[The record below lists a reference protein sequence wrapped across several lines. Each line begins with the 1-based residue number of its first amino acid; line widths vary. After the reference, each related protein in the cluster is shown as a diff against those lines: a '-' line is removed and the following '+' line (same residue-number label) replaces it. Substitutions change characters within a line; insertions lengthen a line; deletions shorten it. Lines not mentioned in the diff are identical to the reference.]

1 MFLKKLARLR
11 FFHAQACKTE
21 VSRRVAGLAC
31 SLLLVGSTGLAPAF
45 ALSLGQKKS
54 NLQLPLNSKLDD
66 GTESSTDSSS
76 TTETTETTE
85 TTDTTSGASTS
96 GDLAPAIDTSTAA
109 AGPGADLS
117 PMKLGDDEPVSST
130 PAEPADSGKSPT
142 FKIRATEDNKL
153 PNGTAAP
160 EGLPSTSVK
169 PGPKA
174 EKAEKPKKDNKLGHS
189 LSETARDVNAL
200 PLALIQDEEESK
212 SKAEF
217 LETSEQRQIAALW
230 DATLNRSP
238 DIQFVVQKLVP
249 NSDKGHAATV
259 MARALSG
266 VLAGSISMAGM
277 VSPTQGTYMAQNF
290 SHQLLGQLMGVVERR
305 DQKMAQ
311 LGQAELIALY
321 DMVRRTSDKLV
332 DNYRLYKKNVV
343 TLNRATTDFEE
354 LNNMMK
360 AARSGQDAAKQL
372 EMEYTVRKAQRDVI
386 GISDDIHRFRQ
397 GLVDMAG
404 ADAVGKLDVSV
415 QDELQNLG
423 ESSSQTIAAPVP
435 QPIDNATPAL
445 ASPAPKAKDK
455 TL

>member
-21 VSRRVAGLAC
+21 VSRKVTGLAC
-31 SLLLVGSTGLAPAF
+31 SLLLVGSTGIAPAF

-54 NLQLPLNSKLDD
+54 NLQLPLNNKLDE
-66 GTESSTDSSS
+66 GTESSDSASSS
-76 TTETTETTE
+76 ANSTESSTG
-85 TTDTTSGASTS
+85 TTSSASAST
-96 GDLAPAIDTSTAA
+96 DLAPSGDSSAQAA
-109 AGPGADLS
+109 AAAPATAPSADLS
-117 PMKLGDDEPVSST
+117 PMKLGDDEPVSAT
-130 PAEPADSGKSPT
+130 PAQPSAEGESTTT

-153 PNGTAAP
+153 PNGTAPA

-169 PGPKA
+169 PGKA
-174 EKAEKPKKDNKLGHS
+174 EKQKKGNNLGHS
-189 LSETARDVNAL
+189 LTETARDVNAV
-200 PLALIQDEEESK
+200 PLALIQNEDETK

-266 VLAGSISMAGM
+266 VLAGSIGAAGIFA
-277 VSPTQGTYMAQNF
+277 PTQGTYIMQNF
-290 SHQLLGQLMGVVERR
+290 SQQALGQVMGVVERR

-311 LGQAELIALY
+311 LGQSELIALY
-321 DMVRRTSDKLV
+321 DLVRRTSDKLV
-332 DNYRLYKKNVV
+332 DNYRLYKKNVI

-360 AARSGQDAAKQL
+360 EARAGQDAAKQL

-386 GISDDIHRFRQ
+386 GISDDIHRYRQ

-404 ADAVGKLDVSV
+404 ADAVGKLDVAV

-423 ESSSQTIAAPVP
+423 ESTAGS
-435 QPIDNATPAL
+435 AL
-445 ASPAPKAKDK
+445 ADKAAKDK

>member
-11 FFHAQACKTE
+11 FFRAQACKTE

-31 SLLLVGSTGLAPAF
+31 SLLLVGSTALAPAS

-66 GTESSTDSSS
+66 GTESSADSSNTS
-76 TTETTETTE
+76 N
-85 TTDTTSGASTS
+85 TTSGAS
-96 GDLAPAIDTSTAA
+96 GDLAPAIDTSTPAA
-109 AGPGADLS
+109 APGADLS

-130 PAEPADSGKSPT
+130 PAEPSDAGTSPT

-160 EGLPSTSVK
+160 EGLPSTSMK
-169 PGPKA
+169 PGKA

-189 LSETARDVNAL
+189 LSETARNVNAVPL
-200 PLALIQDEEESK
+200 PLIQTEEEVQ

-266 VLAGSISMAGM
+266 VLAGSIGAAGIF
-277 VSPTQGTYMAQNF
+277 SPTQGTYIMQNF
-290 SHQLLGQLMGVVERR
+290 SQQALGQLMGVVERR

-311 LGQAELIALY
+311 LGQAELISLY
-321 DMVRRTSDKLV
+321 NMVRSTSDKLV
-332 DNYRLYKKNVV
+332 ENYRLYKKNII

-386 GISDDIHRFRQ
+386 NISDDIHRYRQ

-423 ESSSQTIAAPVP
+423 EGSSQTIAAPVP
-435 QPIDNATPAL
+435 QPIDNTTPAL